1 MARGT
6 AAGLIRFDGAGS
18 LISSVFASANE
29 EEQMGLFGKSL
40 EEKTVEA
47 VKSLRGTIPGLKS
60 LDAVV
65 DGKTVTL
72 TGEAADL
79 VAKGKAMAEFNKM
92 VETENT
98 INKIKVAAAPAPAPA
113 AGGVATGGGPAPAPA
128 VATKTAER
136 IHVVE
141 KGDTLGAIAKKYYGK
156 AGAYMKIFEANK
168 DILTDPDKI
177 KPGQKL
183 RIPD

>member
-1 MARGT
+1 
-6 AAGLIRFDGAGS
+6 
-18 LISSVFASANE
+18 
-29 EEQMGLFGKSL
+29 MGLFGKSL
-40 EEKTVEA
+40 EEKTAEA
-47 VKSLRGTIPGLKS
+47 VKSLRGSIKGLKS

-65 DGKTVTL
+65 EGKTVTL
-72 TGEAADL
+72 TGEAESIE
-79 VAKGKAMAEFNKM
+79 AKGKAMGEFNKL

-98 INKIKVAAAPAPAPA
+98 INKIKLAQAPVAAPAPVPAAAAVVTGGVPAPTAAAAAPA
-113 AGGVATGGGPAPAPA
+113 
-128 VATKTAER
+128 TAKV
-136 IHVVE
+136 HVVE

>member
-1 MARGT
+1 
-6 AAGLIRFDGAGS
+6 
-18 LISSVFASANE
+18 
-29 EEQMGLFGKSL
+29 MGLFGKSL
-40 EEKTVEA
+40 EEKAAEA
-47 VKSLRGTIPGLKS
+47 VKSLRGSIKGLKS

-65 DGKTVTL
+65 EGKTVTL
-72 TGEAADL
+72 TGEADDIE
-79 VAKGKAMAEFNKM
+79 AKGKAMAEFNKL

-98 INKIKVAAAPAPAPA
+98 FNKIRIAQAPVPAAPTPAAGAVVTGGAPA
-113 AGGVATGGGPAPAPA
+113 ATAAGSAPK
-128 VATKTAER
+128 V
-136 IHVVE
+136 HVVE
-141 KGDTLGAIAKKYYGK
+141 KGDTLGAIAKRYYGK

>member
-1 MARGT
+1 
-6 AAGLIRFDGAGS
+6 
-18 LISSVFASANE
+18 
-29 EEQMGLFGKSL
+29 MGLFGKSL
-40 EEKTVEA
+40 DEEAAEA
-47 VKSLRGTIPGLKS
+47 VKSLRGSIKGLKS

-65 DGKTVTL
+65 EGKTVTL
-72 TGEAADL
+72 TGEADDL
-79 VAKGKAMAEFNKM
+79 EAKGKAMAEFNKL

-98 INKIKVAAAPAPAPA
+98 INKIALAKAPVAAAPTPAAGAVVTGGAPA
-113 AGGVATGGGPAPAPA
+113 ATAAASAPK
-128 VATKTAER
+128 V
-136 IHVVE
+136 HVVE

-168 DILTDPDKI
+168 DVLTDPDKI

>member
-1 MARGT
+1 
-6 AAGLIRFDGAGS
+6 
-18 LISSVFASANE
+18 
-29 EEQMGLFGKSL
+29 MGLFGKSL
-40 EEKTVEA
+40 EEKSAEA
-47 VKSLRGTIPGLKS
+47 VKGLRGSIPGLKS

-72 TGEAADL
+72 TGEADSIE
-79 VAKGKAMAEFNKM
+79 AKGKAMAEFNKL

-98 INKIKVAAAPAPAPA
+98 FNKIKVFQAPAAAPVPA
-113 AGGVATGGGPAPAPA
+113 AAAVVTGGAPAPA
-128 VATKTAER
+128 VAAPAAKV
-136 IHVVE
+136 HVVE

-156 AGAYMKIFEANK
+156 ASLYPKIFEANR
-168 DILTDPDKI
+168 DVLDDPDKI

>member
-1 MARGT
+1 
-6 AAGLIRFDGAGS
+6 
-18 LISSVFASANE
+18 
-29 EEQMGLFGKSL
+29 MGLFGKSL
-40 EEKTVEA
+40 DEKAAEA
-47 VKSLRGTIPGLKS
+47 VKSLRGSIKGLRS

-72 TGEAADL
+72 TGEADDI
-79 VAKGKAMAEFNKM
+79 VAKGKVMAEFNKL

-98 INKIKVAAAPAPAPA
+98 INKIALAKAPAAAAPTPAAGAVVTGGAPA
-113 AGGVATGGGPAPAPA
+113 ATAAASAPR
-128 VATKTAER
+128 T
-136 IHVVE
+136 HVVE

-168 DILTDPDKI
+168 DVLTDPDKI

>member
-1 MARGT
+1 
-6 AAGLIRFDGAGS
+6 
-18 LISSVFASANE
+18 
-29 EEQMGLFGKSL
+29 MGLFGKSL
-40 EEKTVEA
+40 DEKTAEA
-47 VKSLRGTIPGLKS
+47 VKSLRGSIKGLKS

-65 DGKTVTL
+65 EGKTVTL
-72 TGEAADL
+72 TGEADDIE
-79 VAKGKAMAEFNKM
+79 AKGKAMAEFNKL

-98 INKIKVAAAPAPAPA
+98 FNKIRIAQAPVAAAPTPTAGAVVTGGAPA
-113 AGGVATGGGPAPAPA
+113 ATAAASAPK
-128 VATKTAER
+128 V
-136 IHVVE
+136 HVVE

-177 KPGQKL
+177 KPGQRL

>member
-1 MARGT
+1 
-6 AAGLIRFDGAGS
+6 
-18 LISSVFASANE
+18 
-29 EEQMGLFGKSL
+29 MGLFGKSL
-40 EEKTVEA
+40 EEKTAEA

-65 DGKTVTL
+65 EGKTVTL

-79 VAKGKAMAEFNKM
+79 AGKGKAMAEFNKL

-98 INKIKVAAAPAPAPA
+98 INKISVAKAPDAVAAAPAPAVPAAAAPA
-113 AGGVATGGGPAPAPA
+113 AGKV
-128 VATKTAER
+128 
-136 IHVVE
+136 HVVA
-141 KGDTLGAIAKKYYGK
+141 KGDTLGAIAKTYYGK
-156 AGAYMKIFEANK
+156 AGAYMKIFEANR
-168 DILTDPDKI
+168 DILDDPDKI

>member
-1 MARGT
+1 
-6 AAGLIRFDGAGS
+6 
-18 LISSVFASANE
+18 
-29 EEQMGLFGKSL
+29 MGLFGKSL
-40 EEKTVEA
+40 EEKTAEA
-47 VKSLRGTIPGLKS
+47 VKSLRGTIKGLKS

-65 DGKTVTL
+65 EGKTVTL

-79 VAKGKAMAEFNKM
+79 ETKGKVMAEFNKL

-98 INKIKVAAAPAPAPA
+98 LNKIRLAQAPAAAAPPPAAAAGVTGGVPAPTA
-113 AGGVATGGGPAPAPA
+113 AAAAKA
-128 VATKTAER
+128 AEK
-136 IHVVE
+136 IHVVVA
-141 KGDTLGAIAKKYYGK
+141 GDTLGAIAKKYYGK
-156 AGAYMKIFEANK
+156 AGAYMKIFDANK

>member
-1 MARGT
+1 
-6 AAGLIRFDGAGS
+6 
-18 LISSVFASANE
+18 
-29 EEQMGLFGKSL
+29 MGLFGKSL
-40 EEKTVEA
+40 EEKTAEA
-47 VKSLRGTIPGLKS
+47 VKSLRGSIKGLKS
-60 LDAVV
+60 LDAIV

-72 TGEAADL
+72 TGEAESIE
-79 VAKGKAMAEFNKM
+79 AKGKAMAEFNKL

-98 INKIKVAAAPAPAPA
+98 LNKIKLAQAPVAAPAPVPAAAPVVTGGAPA
-113 AGGVATGGGPAPAPA
+113 Q
-128 VATKTAER
+128 TAAAK

>member
-1 MARGT
+1 
-6 AAGLIRFDGAGS
+6 
-18 LISSVFASANE
+18 
-29 EEQMGLFGKSL
+29 MGLFGKSL
-40 EEKTVEA
+40 DEKTAEA
-47 VKSLRGTIPGLKS
+47 VKSLRGSIKGLKS

-65 DGKTVTL
+65 EGKTVTL
-72 TGEAADL
+72 TGEADDIE
-79 VAKGKAMAEFNKM
+79 AKGKAMAEFNKL

-98 INKIKVAAAPAPAPA
+98 FNKIRIAQAPVAAAPTPAAGAVVTGGAPA
-113 AGGVATGGGPAPAPA
+113 ATAAASAPK
-128 VATKTAER
+128 V
-136 IHVVE
+136 HVVE

>member
-1 MARGT
+1 
-6 AAGLIRFDGAGS
+6 
-18 LISSVFASANE
+18 
-29 EEQMGLFGKSL
+29 MGLFGKSL
-40 EEKTVEA
+40 EEKTAEA
-47 VKSLRGTIPGLKS
+47 VKSLRGSIKGLKS
-60 LDAVV
+60 LDAIV

-72 TGEAADL
+72 TGEAESIE
-79 VAKGKAMAEFNKM
+79 AKGKAMAEFNKL

-98 INKIKVAAAPAPAPA
+98 LNKIKLAQAPVAAQAPVPAAAPVVTAGAPAQTAAAAAAPAA
-113 AGGVATGGGPAPAPA
+113 A
-128 VATKTAER
+128 K

>member
-1 MARGT
+1 
-6 AAGLIRFDGAGS
+6 
-18 LISSVFASANE
+18 
-29 EEQMGLFGKSL
+29 MGLFGKSL
-40 EEKTVEA
+40 EEKTAEA
-47 VKSLRGTIPGLKS
+47 VKGLRGTIPGLKS

-65 DGKTVTL
+65 EGKTVTL
-72 TGEAADL
+72 TGEAATL
-79 VAKGKAMAEFNKM
+79 EAKGKAMAEFNKL

-98 INKIKVAAAPAPAPA
+98 FNKIVVAAAAAAAPAPAPA
-113 AGGVATGGGPAPAPA
+113 AAAVVTGGAPAPP
-128 VATKTAER
+128 VAAAAAEK

-156 AGAYMKIFEANK
+156 AGTYMKIFEANR

>member
-1 MARGT
+1 
-6 AAGLIRFDGAGS
+6 
-18 LISSVFASANE
+18 
-29 EEQMGLFGKSL
+29 MGLFGKSL
-40 EEKTVEA
+40 EEKTAEA
-47 VKSLRGTIPGLKS
+47 VKSLRGSIKGLKS

-72 TGEAADL
+72 TGEAESIE
-79 VAKGKAMAEFNKM
+79 AKGKAMAEFNKL

-98 INKIKVAAAPAPAPA
+98 LNKIKLAQAPVAAQAPVPAAAPVVTAGAPAQTAAAAAAPAA
-113 AGGVATGGGPAPAPA
+113 A
-128 VATKTAER
+128 K

>member
-1 MARGT
+1 
-6 AAGLIRFDGAGS
+6 
-18 LISSVFASANE
+18 
-29 EEQMGLFGKSL
+29 MGLFGKSL
-40 EEKTVEA
+40 EDKTAEA
-47 VKSLRGTIPGLKS
+47 VKGLRGTIPGLKS

-79 VAKGKAMAEFNKM
+79 AAKGKAMAEFNKM

-128 VATKTAER
+128 AAAPVAER
-136 IHVVE
+136 YHIVV
-141 KGDTLGAIAKKYYGK
+141 KGDTLGAIAKKYYGD
-156 AGAYMKIFEANK
+156 ASLYEKIFATNL
-168 DILTDPDKI
+168 DILDDPDKI

-183 RIPD
+183 YIPDF

>member
-1 MARGT
+1 
-6 AAGLIRFDGAGS
+6 
-18 LISSVFASANE
+18 
-29 EEQMGLFGKSL
+29 MGLFGKSL
-40 EEKTVEA
+40 EEKTAEA
-47 VKSLRGTIPGLKS
+47 VKSLRGSIKGLKS

-72 TGEAADL
+72 TGEADSIE
-79 VAKGKAMAEFNKM
+79 AKGKAMAEFNKL

-98 INKIKVAAAPAPAPA
+98 VNKIALAKPTAPAPA
-113 AGGVATGGGPAPAPA
+113 AAAVVTAGAPAAPA
-128 VATKTAER
+128 AEAAKAAGKV
-136 IHVVE
+136 HVVE

-168 DILTDPDKI
+168 DVLTDPDKI